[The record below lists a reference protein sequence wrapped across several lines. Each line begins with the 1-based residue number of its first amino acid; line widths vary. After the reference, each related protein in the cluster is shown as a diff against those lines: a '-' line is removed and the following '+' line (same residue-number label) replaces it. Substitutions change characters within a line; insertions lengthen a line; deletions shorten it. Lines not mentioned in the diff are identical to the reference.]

1 MANGEASPSQWKMRG
16 DRREMEVQEELNSK
30 VETPGELAGH
40 HGSPDGTSVVFH
52 PWAMGSEF
60 GPLLRIF
67 MKLFFS
73 RVRPLESRVE
83 EIRFLAS
90 QGRVVY
96 VMRSRSVM
104 EALLWHYQ
112 CRMNGLP
119 VPVLACEAR
128 MTLFQPLG
136 VVVGRIKGRFT
147 RGADPDL
154 SKVVREVVR
163 SGHPVIVYLEDQ
175 NAFQDR
181 FTKGSLDPLVEVV
194 MLQKELDGPVFLV
207 PQIVVWDRARERV
220 KPRLDELLLG
230 RRAHPSEVRVLINF
244 LRFYRKDSHIFHA
257 DPIDLRTFIGSRPE
271 ADASRLVRDLRVELW
286 ERLRR
291 ERKVVTG
298 PVVKPRQDVWETV
311 LKDPRVQQAIERRV
325 RNKGRS
331 PQSVRKEA
339 YRLLKEIAA
348 DYDPAFLRFW
358 DWVMTW
364 ALKHLFDG
372 LVVDKEGLERVREV
386 ARRANLVLVPCHR
399 SHMDYMILGYIFYHN
414 QLYPPLTAAGLNLA
428 FWPMG
433 FLFRKSG
440 AFFIRRDF
448 RGSVLYPSIFS
459 RYLHYLLS
467 EGYPIE
473 FFIEGGRSR
482 TGKMVMP
489 KPGFLAMIIEAFRKG
504 ACEDVAF
511 VPVAITYEK
520 VMEEGAY
527 LKETEGGEKRREN
540 LWELIRSGKVVRKR
554 WGRIFVNFE
563 EPVLLRDYLRGM
575 EEKRKEGDRISRQNV
590 ADYLGVE
597 LAARIN
603 KGVQVVPSSLV
614 AAAIMAAGL
623 KGCTVGSIVKMAR
636 VLVELLRK
644 RGARITGELED
655 GAKLERTVE
664 RVLEAFRKEGILKE
678 AVPVEEEGEEVPER
692 RFEVGERGRR
702 RLDYYKN
709 SIVHFVLFHCLCALS
724 LLRWRNG
731 VIRVDRVAED
741 VDFLLNILRREFIVP
756 MEVPTQ
762 LSVSDALADLRE
774 MGLVWGVGDGL
785 IVPRGKRGE
794 LLGIARLIQGVLE
807 GYLVVAKSLKYL
819 AKRRLSQRAFLW
831 RVRIQGHRLLGK
843 GVVLAP
849 EALSQVV
856 YGNAVEFLVEEK
868 VIARQVEGGIREG
881 IYLFL
886 NREKRGRKGWGR
898 FKQLLAG
905 YAQSGEN
912 HA

>member
-1 MANGEASPSQWKMRG
+1 
-16 DRREMEVQEELNSK
+16 MEVQEELNSK
-30 VETPGELAGH
+30 VETPRELAGH

-575 EEKRKEGDRISRQNV
+575 EEKRKEGGRISRQNV

-655 GAKLERTVE
+655 GAKLERTE
-664 RVLEAFRKEGILKE
+664 DTGAPAPWKG
-678 AVPVEEEGEEVPER
+678 
-692 RFEVGERGRR
+692 
-702 RLDYYKN
+702 
-709 SIVHFVLFHCLCALS
+709 CCA
-724 LLRWRNG
+724 G
-731 VIRVDRVAED
+731 A
-741 VDFLLNILRREFIVP
+741 
-756 MEVPTQ
+756 
-762 LSVSDALADLRE
+762 
-774 MGLVWGVGDGL
+774 
-785 IVPRGKRGE
+785 
-794 LLGIARLIQGVLE
+794 
-807 GYLVVAKSLKYL
+807 
-819 AKRRLSQRAFLW
+819 
-831 RVRIQGHRLLGK
+831 
-843 GVVLAP
+843 
-849 EALSQVV
+849 
-856 YGNAVEFLVEEK
+856 
-868 VIARQVEGGIREG
+868 
-881 IYLFL
+881 
-886 NREKRGRKGWGR
+886 
-898 FKQLLAG
+898 
-905 YAQSGEN
+905 
-912 HA
+912 

>member
-1 MANGEASPSQWKMRG
+1 MGF
-16 DRREMEVQEELNSK
+16 QEQLDSK
-30 VETPGELAGH
+30 VEAPGELAEH
-40 HGSPDGTSVVFH
+40 HRSPDGASVLFH

-60 GPLLRIF
+60 GPLLRTF

-96 VMRSRSVM
+96 VLRSRSVM

-128 MTLFQPLG
+128 TTLFQPLR
-136 VVVGRIKGRFT
+136 VVLGRIRGRFT
-147 RGADPDL
+147 RGGAPDL
-154 SKVVREVVR
+154 SRAVREVVR
-163 SGHPVIVYLEDQ
+163 SGHSVIVYLEDQ
-175 NAFQDR
+175 DAFQDR
-181 FTKGSLDPLVEVV
+181 FMKGSLDPLLEVV

-207 PQIVVWDRARERV
+207 PQIVVWDRARERI

-271 ADASRLVRDLRVELW
+271 EDASGLVRALRLELW

-348 DYDPAFLRFW
+348 DYDPTFLRFW
-358 DWVMTW
+358 DWVMRW

-482 TGKMVMP
+482 TGKMMMP

-520 VMEEGAY
+520 VMEEAAY
-527 LKETEGGEKRREN
+527 LKEKEGGEKRREN
-540 LWELIRSGKVVRKR
+540 FWELIRSGRVVRKR

-575 EEKRKEGDRISRQNV
+575 EEKGKERSRISRQNV
-590 ADYLGVE
+590 ADCLGVE
-597 LAARIN
+597 LVRRIN

-614 AAAIMAAGL
+614 AAAIMGAGL
-623 KGCTVGSIVKMAR
+623 RICTMGGIVKMAWA
-636 VLVELLRK
+636 LVELLRK
-644 RGARITGELED
+644 RDARIVGELED

-664 RVLEAFRKEGILKE
+664 RVLDAFKKEGILKDI
-678 AVPVEEEGEEVPER
+678 PLEEEGDEAPEGRLEVSD
-692 RFEVGERGRR
+692 RGRR

-709 SIVHFVLFHCLCALS
+709 SIVHFLLFHCLCALS

-731 VIRVDRVAED
+731 VIRVDRIVGD
-741 VDFLLNILRREFIVP
+741 VDFLLNILRKEFVVP
-756 MEVPTQ
+756 MEVPTR
-762 LSVSDALADLRE
+762 LRVAEALADLRE

-794 LLGIARLIQGVLE
+794 LLGIARLIQGILE
-807 GYLVVAKSLKYL
+807 GYFVVAKSLKYL
-819 AKRRLSQRAFLW
+819 ARRRLSQRAFLW
-831 RVRIQGHRLLGK
+831 RVRIQGHRLLAK
-843 GVVLAP
+843 GTVLAP
-849 EALSQVV
+849 EALSQVL
-856 YGNAVEFLVEEK
+856 YRNAVELLVEER

-886 NREKRGRKGWGR
+886 NREKKAGRKGWGR
-898 FKQLLAG
+898 FKQLLAS
-905 YAQSGEN
+905 YSPSGEN